1 MLHRMVAV
9 AWMWAAL
16 GVSQATAA
24 PTRDALPFE
33 PVSAEA
39 RATLLRRA
47 RAATV
52 RVRRSGGPTGRVRVV
67 GANTVEGRGWWAGE
81 GRVVTAWVLVD
92 GWPRSETDVIEVVDE
107 VGRVHAAAVGVSEA
121 ALGLV
126 VLDVPGLGAPDQAAT
141 PDKGEG
147 SAEDDAEA
155 TVAEGR
161 VAPGRSLFA
170 ADGAMPLQRV
180 VIGAP
185 GTGELAYYWQLDG
198 FLAPGTPLF
207 DGRGRLATM
216 VGRAVGPS
224 EALALPVKALAALLE
239 RDDWR

>member
-1 MLHRMVAV
+1 MLHRRVAV
-9 AWMWAAL
+9 VWVWAAL
-16 GVSQATAA
+16 AASQATAA
-24 PTRDALPFE
+24 PTRDALPYE

-52 RVRRSGGPTGRVRVV
+52 GVRRSGGQTGRVRVV
-67 GANTVEGRGWWAGE
+67 GANRVDGRGWWVGE
-81 GRVVTAWVLVD
+81 GRVVTAWVLVE
-92 GWPRSETDVIEVVDE
+92 GWPRSETDIIEVIDGA
-107 VGRVHAAAVGVSEA
+107 GRVHAAAVGVSEA

-126 VLDVPGLGAPDQAAT
+126 VLDVPGLAAPDPEAAPNKAEGQA
-141 PDKGEG
+141 DE
-147 SAEDDAEA
+147 DAEA
-155 TVAEGR
+155 IVAEGR

-170 ADGAMPLQRV
+170 ADGKMPLQRV
-180 VIGAP
+180 VVGAP

-216 VGRAVGPS
+216 VGRAVGPG